1 MILLNNFDGM
11 SMRRISLEISKEL
24 VDQIGFKDLM
34 SYIEKLEIL
43 HIYRFD
49 NQNLYAIQSFK
60 FIDPDFKPKNLI
72 GISGIQL
79 IETLSKDEKENEYI
93 CLVKTH
99 KEEGFHVLFEDFNLI
114 IDFPLVITQETI
126 KIAIIAPDDQLK
138 LIIDVLD
145 KYKILNI
152 TPIKREENDFALTKR
167 QLEIMSYSVK
177 KGYFEI
183 PRKIGS
189 DSIAQ
194 HFNISTSA
202 LNEHYRKV
210 EKKIFDLL
218 FQDEK
223 AESLIS
229 YLKNKKSQN
238 K

>member
-1 MILLNNFDGM
+1 
-11 SMRRISLEISKEL
+11 MRRISLEISKEL

-49 NQNLYAIQSFK
+49 NQNLYAIQSFI
-60 FIDPDFKPKNLI
+60 FMDPNFKPENLV
-72 GISGIQL
+72 GISGIEL
-79 IETLSKDEKENEYI
+79 VETLSKNEKKKEYI

-99 KEEGFHVLFEDFNLI
+99 KKEGFHALFEDFNLI

-126 KIAIIAPDDQLK
+126 KIAIIALEDQLK
-138 LIIDVLD
+138 QIIDVLD
-145 KYKILNI
+145 EYKILNI
-152 TPIKREENDFALTKR
+152 TSVKREQDDFSLTKR
-167 QLEIMSYSVK
+167 QLELMNYAVK

-183 PRKIGS
+183 PREISS
-189 DSIAQ
+189 DLIAQ

-202 LNEHYRKV
+202 LDEHFRKV
-210 EKKIFDLL
+210 EKKIFNLL

-223 AESLIS
+223 AESLMS
-229 YLKNKKSQN
+229 YLKKKKKNQN